1 MEFLRKLLKSNG
13 IEASVIKQIMAD
25 CPDMVT
31 KAASDKLQS
40 QVDELSQQL
49 KDANKQITKLEKENN
64 SISIL
69 EQQVTDLKE
78 AKQSIQDKYDA
89 ELREIKIHNH
99 VKNELR
105 GKLKDSKYVD
115 LLYKELDTTNY
126 TITDKG
132 VEGFD
137 SKELE
142 DKYPDLFCGDDSSLK
157 NPPRGSMNKGQSTEK
172 SLGARLAEKAKA
184 NTIKN
189 PYF

>member
-13 IEASVIKQIMAD
+13 IESSVIKQIMSD

-31 KAASDKLQS
+31 KASSDKLQS
-40 QVDELSQQL
+40 QVEELTQQL
-49 KDANKQITKLEKENN
+49 KESNATISKLEKDNN
-64 SISIL
+64 SIAIL
-69 EQQVTDLKE
+69 EQQVADLKE
-78 AKQSIQDKYDA
+78 AKQGIQDKYDA

-105 GKLKDSKYVD
+105 DKLKDSKYVD

-137 SKELE
+137 YKQLE

-157 NPPRGSMNKGQSTEK
+157 NPPRGDISKGDNTQ
-172 SLGARLAEKAKA
+172 SLGARLAQKAKA